1 MNKRLAVGLILGMSL
16 LFYVIIYIQKED
28 SFKAEAWANAEN
40 ITEENNASELA
51 DQPGQSSES
60 EGVTGRWHGNGT
72 VSFTRESDP
81 SSTPN
86 GTASFTEKPD
96 PSSTPNGTDTPQPTS
111 SPMITGTPAPTKSP
125 GKTNPPA
132 PTQKP
137 TPTPILKGWN
147 KTAKGK
153 KYYILKNGKRA
164 KGYKTIDGADYY
176 FNTNGYA
183 ITKQWKYVKL
193 NGKNYKLYFGKNGKR
208 KLDVSNQLSANT
220 TFRIEVNLSKNMVM
234 IYAKDGNKGYTIPV
248 KAMICSVGMPGH
260 RTITG
265 TYYRLRRAGSWHV
278 LRYNSVGQYCTRIS
292 GPYLFHSVVY
302 TRYGDKYSLQKA
314 EYKKLGKSASHGCI
328 RLQVEDAKWIYDRA
342 YRCHVSLYHD
352 KKAKYPLAKPKA
364 KKIGKTAAKRYYD
377 PTDPNVSEN

>member
-1 MNKRLAVGLILGMSL
+1 MGHEEEIRMNKRLAVGLILGMSL

-28 SFKAEAWANAEN
+28 SYKAEAWTNAEN
-40 ITEENNASELA
+40 VTGENNAAVLA
-51 DQPGQSSES
+51 DQPGQSSVSGSGEAI
-60 EGVTGRWHGNGT
+60 EVKGKPDGNGT
-72 VSFTRESDP
+72 VLSTEEPDP
-81 SSTPN
+81 ASTP
-86 GTASFTEKPD
+86 D
-96 PSSTPNGTDTPQPTS
+96 GTDTPQPTS
-111 SPMITGTPAPTKSP
+111 SPMITGTPGPTKLP

-132 PTQKP
+132 STRKP

-164 KGYKTIDGADYY
+164 KGYKTIDGAGYY
-176 FNTNGYA
+176 FNNNGYA

-234 IYAKDGNKGYTIPV
+234 IYAKDGNRGYTIPV

-342 YRCHVSLYHD
+342 YRCHVSLYND